1 MRVAIGGKQLIVSLS
16 SVGSECRLSAAESL
30 AAFTDGQRRLARV
43 HSMREFSHDR
53 ASRETAA
60 LLNGASRLRTP

>member
-16 SVGSECRLSAAESL
+16 SVEPGRLAGAVESL
-30 AAFTDGQRRLARV
+30 AASAEGQRRLTRV
-43 HSMREFSHDR
+43 YLRREFSHDR